1 MNAIGTAMRI
11 ATDPPRKLAIRAS
24 GVITPLDYIPNGTV
38 LIDGGRI
45 EAVIRSPE
53 TTISSDYQVWDLG
66 DRILAPGLI
75 DIHNHGALGHFAREG
90 PDAVRAISRW
100 LVTTGTTS
108 WLPTAGDL
116 EGVRGVVA
124 AINAPHDGA
133 MIEGIH
139 NEGAFL
145 FPKYLPGESE
155 APPPRAEV
163 SKYRDVLEAAEGHL
177 RLMDVSPDLPG
188 ALDVIRAIRASG
200 VVASFC
206 HGGADYELFR
216 QAVDAGVTHVTHV
229 FNVMTGLHH
238 RRPGAVGAALT
249 IDSLMCELN
258 ADGHHVHPVAMD
270 VAIRC
275 KGLDKVCLVSDMQ
288 AAAGLPDG
296 DYEWLDR
303 IIDGEFEWTGV
314 KLVKGGGVVR
324 LRSADPELD
333 GTISSSVWPVIHG
346 VWNLVHL
353 VGTPLK
359 DAIRFASRNP
369 ATAVGIDGWT
379 GSISPGKRAD
389 FVVIDA
395 DVRLFATIVAGREVF
410 HDENG
415 VPGDVEVIQSV

>member
-1 MNAIGTAMRI
+1 MNAIGS
-11 ATDPPRKLAIRAS
+11 DPPLPRKRAIRTGS
-24 GVITPLDYIPNGTV
+24 VITPLEDIPNGTV
-38 LIDGGRI
+38 LIDDGRI
-45 EAVIRSPE
+45 EAVIREPE
-53 TTISSDYQVWDLG
+53 TAISSDYQVWDLG

-75 DIHNHGALGHFAREG
+75 DIHNHGAVGHFAREG

-124 AINAPHDGA
+124 AINAPQDGA

-163 SKYRDVLEAAEGHL
+163 SKYRDFLEAAEGHL

-206 HGGADYELFR
+206 HGDADYDLFR

-249 IDSLMCELN
+249 MDSLMCELN

-275 KGLDKVCLVSDMQ
+275 KGLDKICLISDMQ

-296 DYEWLDR
+296 DYEWSGR
-303 IIDGEFEWTGV
+303 IIDGEYDWTGV

-324 LRSADPELD
+324 LRSADPDRD

-359 DAIRFASRNP
+359 DAIRLASLNP
-369 ATAVGIDGWT
+369 AVAVGIDGRV
-379 GSISPGKRAD
+379 GSIAPGKRAD

-410 HDENG
+410 RDERG
-415 VPGDVEVIQSV
+415 VPADVEVIQSV

>member
-1 MNAIGTAMRI
+1 MS
-11 ATDPPRKLAIRAS
+11 KLGKRAIRARR
-24 GVITPLDYIPNGTV
+24 VITPLEDIRGGTV
-38 LIDGGRI
+38 LIDDDRI
-45 EAVIRSPE
+45 EAVIRSPDAA
-53 TTISSDYQVWDLG
+53 ISSDYEVWDLG

-75 DIHNHGALGHFAREG
+75 DIHNHGAIGHFAREG
-90 PDAVRAISRW
+90 AHAVRAISRW
-100 LVTTGTTS
+100 LVSTGTTS

-116 EGVRGVVA
+116 DGIRGVVE
-124 AINAPHDGA
+124 AINAPGEGA

-145 FPKYLPGESE
+145 FPKYLPGES
-155 APPPRAEV
+155 AGPPPRAEV
-163 SKYRDVLEAAEGHL
+163 HTYRELVDAADGHL

-206 HGGADYELFR
+206 HGEADYELFR

-249 IDSLMCELN
+249 DDRLMCELN

-275 KGLDKVCLVSDMQ
+275 KGLDKICLISDMQ

-296 DYEWLDR
+296 DYDWSDR
-303 IIDGEFEWTGV
+303 IIDGEYDWTGV
-314 KLVKGGGVVR
+314 KLVKRGGVVR
-324 LRSADPELD
+324 LRSVDPTLD

-353 VGTPLK
+353 VGLPLK
-359 DAIRFASRNP
+359 DALRLASLNP
-369 ATAVGIDGWT
+369 AVAVGIDGRV
-379 GSISPGKRAD
+379 GSITPGKRAD
-389 FVVIDA
+389 FVVIDEDA
-395 DVRLFATIVAGREVF
+395 RLFATIVSGRELF
-410 HDENG
+410 RDEGG
-415 VPGDVEVIQSV
+415 VPADVEVIQGG

>member
-1 MNAIGTAMRI
+1 VSAI
-11 ATDPPRKLAIRAS
+11 RKQAIRAS
-24 GVITPLDYIPNGTV
+24 RVITPLEDIPNGTV
-38 LIDGGRI
+38 LVDGERI
-45 EAVIRSPE
+45 EAVIRSPQ
-53 TTISSDYQVWDLG
+53 TPVSSDYRVWDVG

-75 DIHNHGALGHFAREG
+75 DIHNHGAVGHFAREG

-116 EGVRGVVA
+116 DGVRGVVE
-124 AINAPHDGA
+124 AIDAPGDGA

-155 APPPRAEV
+155 APPPRADV
-163 SKYRDVLEAAEGHL
+163 GTYRGYLEAADGHL

-206 HGGADYELFR
+206 HGDADYELFL

-249 IDSLMCELN
+249 LDSLMCELN

-270 VAIRC
+270 IAIRC
-275 KGLDKVCLVSDMQ
+275 KGLDNVCLISDMQ

-296 DYEWLDR
+296 DYDWSDR
-303 IIDGEFEWTGV
+303 IIDGEYDWTGV
-314 KLVKGGGVVR
+314 QLVKRGGVVR
-324 LRSADPELD
+324 LRSVDPALD

-353 VGTPLK
+353 VGLPLK
-359 DAIRFASRNP
+359 DALRLASLNP
-369 ATAVGIDGWT
+369 AVAVGIEDRV
-379 GSISPGKRAD
+379 GSIAPGKRAD
-389 FVVIDA
+389 FVVIDE
-395 DVRLFATIVAGREVF
+395 DVRLFATIVAGEERF
-410 HDENG
+410 RDESG
-415 VPGDVEVIQSV
+415 VPADVEAIQGA

>member
-1 MNAIGTAMRI
+1 VSAI
-11 ATDPPRKLAIRAS
+11 RKRAIRARR
-24 GVITPLDYIPNGTV
+24 VITPLEDIRSATV
-38 LIDGGRI
+38 LVDEDRI
-45 EAVIRSPE
+45 EAIIRSPE
-53 TTISSDYQVWDLG
+53 AAISSDYEVWDLG

-75 DIHNHGALGHFAREG
+75 DIHNHGAIGHFAREG
-90 PDAVRAISRW
+90 ADAVRAISRW

-124 AINAPHDGA
+124 AINAPQEGA
-133 MIEGIH
+133 MIEGVH

-155 APPPRAEV
+155 EPPPRADV
-163 SKYRDVLEAAEGHL
+163 HKYREFLEAADGHL

-206 HGGADYELFR
+206 HGEADYELFR

-249 IDSLMCELN
+249 LDNLMCELN
-258 ADGHHVHPVAMD
+258 GDGHHVHPVAMD

-275 KGLDKVCLVSDMQ
+275 KGLDKICLISDMQ

-296 DYEWLDR
+296 DYDWSDR
-303 IIDGEFEWTGV
+303 IIDGEYDWTGV
-314 KLVKGGGVVR
+314 KLVKRGGVVR
-324 LRSADPELD
+324 LRSVDPALD

-353 VGTPLK
+353 VGMPLK
-359 DAIRFASRNP
+359 DALRLASLNP
-369 ATAVGIDGWT
+369 AVAVGIDDRV
-379 GSISPGKRAD
+379 GSITPGKRAD
-389 FVVIDA
+389 FVVIDEDA
-395 DVRLFATIVAGREVF
+395 RLFATIVSGREHF
-410 HDENG
+410 RDESG
-415 VPGDVEVIQSV
+415 IPADVEAIQGV